1 MPFSRAA
8 LYEHD
13 RTWAWKAILRAFAI
27 IFNIIGIGLTAWALA
42 VTSHWTSDTS
52 NSYYYY
58 YPDDTYAIP
67 WNLITVRL
75 PLVLLTTHTRA
86 NIPPV
91 LAFLHLVSRQ
101 PLCPPRTQ

>member
-1 MPFSRAA
+1 MPFSRAS

-13 RTWAWKAILRAFAI
+13 RTWAWKIVLRAFAI

-42 VTSHWTSDTS
+42 VNSRWFSDTS

-58 YPDDTYAIP
+58 YTGDTYEIS

-75 PLVLLTTHTRA
+75 PLVLPTTHALT
-86 NIPPV
+86 
-91 LAFLHLVSRQ
+91 
-101 PLCPPRTQ
+101 